1 MERIFEAA
9 DQTSRL
15 LFEDGL
21 KNMGFFMESFR
32 REERQ
37 PLWVTGVIALLM
49 ILFGAKCKYVLFA
62 IQGFLLGVT
71 AGLTASWFLHLE
83 GWVMIGVSAGA
94 GLVLAA
100 FEAVFRKF
108 WCICIFFDRSFCK
121 CGCAGRRRRLSG
133 TWNRRRRGCKAYY
146 YLPHEK
152 CQVPDHVPDTWNL
165 HRLCQSARQYNS
177 GLSV

>member
-21 KNMGFFMESFR
+21 KNMDFSWIFSKGGTAAFV
-32 REERQ
+32 
-37 PLWVTGVIALLM
+37 VTGVIALLM

-108 WCICIFFDRSFCK
+108 GAFVFSLIAVFVSVAAL
-121 CGCAGRRRRLSG
+121 GRRRLSG
-133 TWNRRRRGCKAYY
+133 TWNRRRRGAHICDSRGCIRRSSDHSGDGNQRRRTWGNCR
-146 YLPHEK
+146 LP
-152 CQVPDHVPDTWNL
+152 L
-165 HRLCQSARQYNS
+165 SAI
-177 GLSV
+177 